1 MGRRIYCRRR
11 VYSLDG
17 MLMKLF
23 RVIRFVREEF
33 EVEAETV
40 KEAKVRVVN
49 PFSVDIL
56 AEEVYQIGYDD
67 DKETV

>member
-1 MGRRIYCRRR
+1 
-11 VYSLDG
+11 
-17 MLMKLF
+17 MKLF